1 MCVDAH
7 DPWVCITTDCGAS
20 FSCRAMLFL
29 GLQAQLKGR
38 GEGSGAESVQES
50 AIRLARRDYDED
62 WLRRGIVDKMEVWVG
77 APIFSA
83 DEVSCTEIVATVF
96 ALASPSCMC
105 MMQPT
110 PTPALFYSPRA
121 ARCRLP
127 AHAHTRMHTDGS
139 GRLDVGVLRFWT

>member
-1 MCVDAH
+1 
-7 DPWVCITTDCGAS
+7 
-20 FSCRAMLFL
+20 MLFL

-83 DEVSCTEIVATVF
+83 DEVSCTQRVATVF
-96 ALASPSCMC
+96 ALASPPCMC
-105 MMQPT
+105 MMQQSATNPDSRPLLLST
-110 PTPALFYSPRA
+110 CCPLPA
-121 ARCRLP
+121 ARTRTRAY
-127 AHAHTRMHTDGS
+127 AH
-139 GRLDVGVLRFWT
+139 